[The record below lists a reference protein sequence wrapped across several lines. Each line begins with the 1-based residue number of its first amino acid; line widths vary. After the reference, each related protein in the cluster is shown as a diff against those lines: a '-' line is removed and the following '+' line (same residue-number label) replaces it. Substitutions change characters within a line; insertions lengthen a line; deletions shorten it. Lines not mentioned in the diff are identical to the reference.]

1 MSVFCGNFKQTVN
14 PVATL
19 DQYPIPKIKDLFST
33 LSGGKSF
40 TKLDLSQAYL
50 QVPLDEKSKKLLVIN
65 THKGLFRYTRLPFG
79 VASAPG
85 IFQLLMENVLQ
96 GIPKVVVYI
105 NDILVTGATDE
116 EHIQTLLQVF
126 ERLER
131 DCRV

>member
-50 QVPLDEKSKKLLVIN
+50 QVPLDENSKKLLVIN